1 MSLYLIRITNY
12 LFTKLKNQRLTLPFF
27 PASQPTLS
35 LPTSKGIK
43 MKKILSWFNNSWK
56 TKCRYWCDNIF
67 LCIKANK
74 YSPSIR
80 TFRYIC
86 KGGIYPP
93 STTQRKRI
101 CEVRFEDEAKKF
113 IQAKYGLNSHTINK
127 IDWELHSIQYKKLT
141 SSRKRSVAIF
151 IHHRLPSG
159 NMMFEYKH
167 RCPICQLNSTPN
179 RDHDHF

>member
-1 MSLYLIRITNY
+1 M
-12 LFTKLKNQRLTLPFF
+12 
-27 PASQPTLS
+27 
-35 LPTSKGIK
+35 
-43 MKKILSWFNNSWK
+43 
-56 TKCRYWCDNIF
+56 
-67 LCIKANK
+67 
-74 YSPSIR
+74 
-80 TFRYIC
+80 
-86 KGGIYPP
+86 
-93 STTQRKRI
+93 
-101 CEVRFEDEAKKF
+101 RFEDEAKKF